1 MSFAAHGGSR
11 AFATR
16 GARRRAAWSAP
27 RGRLHGATAAS
38 VSRRPAA
45 MAASAGGRNVAER
58 FFAGG
63 GLSKMVLSDEEQ
75 AELVGTVAKHLS
87 VLRQIPDFL
96 AYLHVDAT
104 CAEVRPSGVC
114 DGRGV
119 FASRDIK
126 AHELITLY
134 PASNELS
141 LCANRERGVVHRWR
155 SETYASP
162 RPDYAMFNGHP
173 YFGENAL
180 RLEADPDAPPQP
192 GFLGHLVN
200 DAALPPTD
208 AEDIEYAQRYLVT
221 TTNETNC
228 HAVPF
233 PSGMVAVAASKDLAA
248 GEELLM
254 SYTFGYDAG
263 FMSEMMA
270 KPELRKKMLTNA
282 FAADMKVASVK
293 MEQLTAETLKIHAE
307 AELLSRELLLDAA
320 GDE

>member
-1 MSFAAHGGSR
+1 M
-11 AFATR
+11 
-16 GARRRAAWSAP
+16 
-27 RGRLHGATAAS
+27 S
-38 VSRRPAA
+38 VSRGPAA
-45 MAASAGGRNVAER
+45 VAASAGGRNVVER
-58 FFAGG
+58 FFANG

-96 AYLHVDAT
+96 AYLHVDET

-119 FASRDIK
+119 FATRDIK
-126 AHELITLY
+126 AHELVTLY

-141 LCANRERGVVHRWR
+141 LCANRERGVVHRWQA
-155 SETYASP
+155 ETYASP
-162 RPDYAMFNGHP
+162 RPDACHVQRP
-173 YFGENAL
+173 PVL
-180 RLEADPDAPPQP
+180 RRQRAPPRGGPAPPQP

-208 AEDIEYAQRYLVT
+208 AEDIEYAQRYLT
-221 TTNETNC
+221 ATTNETNC

-282 FAADMKVASVK
+282 FAAEMKVAASRWNNSPPRRSK
-293 MEQLTAETLKIHAE
+293 FTPRRSSSRGSSSWTPRETNRRI
-307 AELLSRELLLDAA
+307 AA
-320 GDE
+320 RRRR

>member
-1 MSFAAHGGSR
+1 
-11 AFATR
+11 
-16 GARRRAAWSAP
+16 
-27 RGRLHGATAAS
+27 
-38 VSRRPAA
+38 
-45 MAASAGGRNVAER
+45 MAA
-58 FFAGG
+58 
-63 GLSKMVLSDEEQ
+63 
-75 AELVGTVAKHLS
+75 
-87 VLRQIPDFL
+87 
-96 AYLHVDAT
+96 
-104 CAEVRPSGVC
+104 
-114 DGRGV
+114 
-119 FASRDIK
+119 
-126 AHELITLY
+126 
-134 PASNELS
+134 
-141 LCANRERGVVHRWR
+141 
-155 SETYASP
+155 ETYASP

-254 SYTFGYDAG
+254 SYTLGTMPDSCRDDGQAGAAEEDAHQ
-263 FMSEMMA
+263 
-270 KPELRKKMLTNA
+270 RVRR
-282 FAADMKVASVK
+282 DMKVASVK